1 MQINTFVKNFLNL
14 GQICCE
20 LFWVF
25 SISVITIFAANR
37 RSVNGQQCS
46 SSSVVAWRSQLI
58 VLCFVTVTSRLQ
70 SAVGTA
76 LCSDGWWLIRNIFTK
91 YFFLLLASSQYGNF
105 FFFLPNCRVFF
116 VYRDVMNSE
125 TWTTL
130 RTLNSYNKSLK
141 HRLKYVWIMWR
152 NNFWH
157 LPFSAS
163 FTGCFYVLLHYSNA
177 NVGPRCIFLETINCL

>member
-91 YFFLLLASSQYGNF
+91 YFFFFLLLPNMAIFSSF
-105 FFFLPNCRVFF
+105 FPIVEFSSCI
-116 VYRDVMNSE
+116 VML
-125 TWTTL
+125 WTA
-130 RTLNSYNKSLK
+130 K
-141 HRLKYVWIMWR
+141 HGQHLEHWIATT
-152 NNFWH
+152 NH
-157 LPFSAS
+157 
-163 FTGCFYVLLHYSNA
+163 
-177 NVGPRCIFLETINCL
+177 

>member
-1 MQINTFVKNFLNL
+1 MFFLER
-14 GQICCE
+14 CCM
-20 LFWVF
+20 
-25 SISVITIFAANR
+25 
-37 RSVNGQQCS
+37 
-46 SSSVVAWRSQLI
+46 RSQLI

-91 YFFLLLASSQYGNF
+91 YFFLLFASSQYRDF

-141 HRLKYVWIMWR
+141 HRLKFVWIMWR
-152 NNFWH
+152 NYFLTSPLFCLFH
-157 LPFSAS
+157 GIFL
-163 FTGCFYVLLHYSNA
+163 CIRDYSNA
-177 NVGPRCIFLETINCL
+177 NVGPRCIFWETINCL

>member
-1 MQINTFVKNFLNL
+1 MFFLERCCMEITVDSFVFCDSDFSAPVSCRHSLVFRWVMIDQEYFYQI
-14 GQICCE
+14 
-20 LFWVF
+20 
-25 SISVITIFAANR
+25 
-37 RSVNGQQCS
+37 
-46 SSSVVAWRSQLI
+46 
-58 VLCFVTVTSRLQ
+58 
-70 SAVGTA
+70 
-76 LCSDGWWLIRNIFTK
+76 
-91 YFFLLLASSQYGNF
+91 FFLLLASSQYGNF

-163 FTGCFYVLLHYSNA
+163 FTGCFYVLLHYTNA

>member
-1 MQINTFVKNFLNL
+1 MYTQVRRCMQINTFVKNFLNL

-91 YFFLLLASSQYGNF
+91 YFFSSCFFPMSQFFLLSSQLSS
-105 FFFLPNCRVFF
+105 FLRVSWC
-116 VYRDVMNSE
+116 YE
-125 TWTTL
+125 Q
-130 RTLNSYNKSLK
+130 
-141 HRLKYVWIMWR
+141 R
-152 NNFWH
+152 NMDN
-157 LPFSAS
+157 
-163 FTGCFYVLLHYSNA
+163 T
-177 NVGPRCIFLETINCL
+177 